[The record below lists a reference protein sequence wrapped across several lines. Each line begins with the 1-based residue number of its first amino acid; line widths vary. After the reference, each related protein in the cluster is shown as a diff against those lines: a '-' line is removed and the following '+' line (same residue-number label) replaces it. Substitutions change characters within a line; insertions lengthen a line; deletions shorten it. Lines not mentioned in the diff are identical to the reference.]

1 MPELPRFRM
10 KIVIIVL
17 VLLVLMVTVG
27 WLYLLASLPKTIG
40 TVSVA
45 GLDGQVEIVRDKNG
59 VPHIFASTD
68 NDAFF
73 ALGYV
78 HAQDRLWQM
87 ELQRRIGAGRLSEIM
102 GDVTL
107 DVDKF
112 LRTLG
117 TYRAGVSAWRAL
129 DTETKLAIE
138 AYVAGVNGW
147 IEEGHTLPVEFLILG
162 VTPEPWTVYDSM
174 VWSKMMM
181 WDLGGNWDDELL
193 RALLLPAVGQERTEE
208 LMPGYPSGATTI
220 LASDNA
226 YSLLTLDSFLKDNLQ
241 LGGLDMGSNSWVI
254 AGRHTESGQPLLA
267 NDPHLGASIPSIW
280 YLVELQGE
288 ELHVT
293 GTTFPG
299 LPIVPIGHNDNIAWG
314 LTNMGPDVQDLF
326 IERINPQN
334 PNQYEVDGE
343 WVDMTIVGE
352 EILVKG
358 EEEILQYAARSTRH
372 GPLISDVAGK
382 VTSPLALR
390 WTALDEG
397 DTTAV
402 AFFNMLYAS
411 NWDEFTDALSSY
423 VAPSQNIVYGDR
435 EGNIGYYGPGRIP
448 VRSKGNGTAPVPG
461 WSSDYEWKGWIP
473 FEELPHAFNPDEGFI
488 VTANN
493 KVVQD
498 DYPYFISSSWAPPYR
513 AERVLELIEQRT
525 ARGLKLSRA
534 DMVQIQGDQV
544 SRQVQELMP
553 YLLAVDPK
561 DDREMMALEFL
572 RKWDGEMDAE
582 SVAPTIYTAWFQ
594 QLGLVVFE
602 DDLRGSVYEHFVER
616 RHASFLSVVLSE
628 SANRW
633 CDNVLPMPMETCVDA
648 TSQALGEALDTLE
661 EMLGKSMGN
670 WQWGKV
676 HQTIYAQN
684 PISEVVGLRTIFQRK
699 IGNGGGPY
707 TVNVGPYSFSEPYK
721 QTAVPSYRQIVDLND
736 WNNSLFM
743 HTTGQSGNLFSEHYD
758 NLIDGHQRV
767 EYLQMTFG
775 RENVDGDV
783 LVFKPD

>member
-1 MPELPRFRM
+1 MPELPKFRM
-10 KIVIIVL
+10 NIVMIVL
-17 VLLVLMVTVG
+17 VFLVLMVTVG
-27 WLYLLASLPKTIG
+27 WLYLLASLPKTVG
-40 TVSVA
+40 TVSVV
-45 GLDGQVEIVRDKNG
+45 GLDGHVEIVRDQNG

-102 GDVTL
+102 GEATL

-129 DTETKLAIE
+129 DMETKLAIE

-147 IEEGHTLPVEFLILG
+147 IEEGHGLPVEFLILG

-241 LGGLDMGSNSWVI
+241 LGGLDMGSNSWVV

-280 YLVELQGE
+280 YLVELQGD

-314 LTNMGPDVQDLF
+314 LTNMGPDVQDLY

-358 EEEILQYAARSTRH
+358 EEETILYAARSTRH
-372 GPLISDVAGK
+372 GPLISDVAGD

-390 WTALDEG
+390 WTALDVG

-411 NWDEFTDALSSY
+411 NWDEFTIALSSY

-473 FEELPHAFNPDEGFI
+473 FDELPHAFNPEEGFI

-513 AERVLELIEQRT
+513 AERVLELIEQKT
-525 ARGLKLSRA
+525 ASGQKLSRA
-534 DMVQIQGDQV
+534 DMMQIQGDQM
-544 SRQVQELMP
+544 SRQVRELMP

-572 RKWDGEMDAE
+572 RKWDGEMAAE

-594 QLGLVVFE
+594 QLGLVIFE

-633 CDNVLPMPMETCVDA
+633 CDNVLTMPMETCVDA

-676 HQTIYAQN
+676 HQTIYAHN
-684 PISEVVGLRTIFQRK
+684 PFSEVVVLRTIFQRK

-743 HTTGQSGNLFSEHYD
+743 HTTGQSGNLFSEYYD

-783 LVFKPD
+783 LVLKPD